1 VDVAMLPPRRIRVG
15 VTIEA
20 VPDAKRN
27 WSVD

>member
-1 VDVAMLPPRRIRVG
+1 MLPPRRIRVG